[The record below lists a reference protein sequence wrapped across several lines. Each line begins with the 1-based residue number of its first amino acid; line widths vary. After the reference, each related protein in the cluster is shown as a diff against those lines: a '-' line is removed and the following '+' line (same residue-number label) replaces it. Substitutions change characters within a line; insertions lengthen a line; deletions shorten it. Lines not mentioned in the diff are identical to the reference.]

1 MKDHKEKLIVAE
13 DSLKVDIQRVVV
25 WVAAC
30 VAVCI
35 LACVAMCVA
44 FCCSASEAKLKDHK
58 EKLKVA
64 EDSLQADIQCV
75 AVCDA
80 FCFSA
85 SEGYGVAT
93 ISRLLKISCLFCKRA
108 I

>member
-1 MKDHKEKLIVAE
+1 MKDHQEKLIGAE
-13 DSLKVDIQRVVV
+13 DSLKVDIQC
-25 WVAAC
+25 VAAC

-35 LACVAMCVA
+35 LGCVAMCVA